1 MSVSMLKE
9 DLSMDIKRINISA
22 KRQITIPQK
31 FFTKLGFECEAE
43 CIMRGNE
50 IVLRPVKTN
59 TSGGFAD
66 LILADLIAKGYSG
79 NELLEKF
86 KAAQKEVRPAVEK
99 MLEEAENVAQN
110 KGEYYTFDE
119 VFGDDEI

>member
-1 MSVSMLKE
+1 MPMLKE
-9 DLSMDIKRINISA
+9 DTIMDIKRINISA

-31 FFTKLGFECEAE
+31 FFSKIGFENEAE

-50 IVLRPVKTN
+50 IVLRPIRSN

-79 NELLEKF
+79 NELLKKF
-86 KAAQKEVRPAVEK
+86 KEAQKEVRPAVEK